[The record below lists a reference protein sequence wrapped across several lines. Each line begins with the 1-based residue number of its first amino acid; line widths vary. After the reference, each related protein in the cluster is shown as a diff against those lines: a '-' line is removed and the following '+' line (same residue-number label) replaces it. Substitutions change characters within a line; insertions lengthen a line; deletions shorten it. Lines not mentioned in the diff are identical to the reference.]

1 MTDPRLREA
10 MGEHDDELIDGRYRL
25 LHRVGS
31 GGMAD
36 VWCAEDIQLT
46 RQVALKL
53 LHRRFAEDP
62 EFVERFKRE
71 ASSAASLTHPNVV
84 SVFDRGE
91 WEGTYYIAM
100 EYLDGRPLKQI
111 IREEA
116 PLDLLRAIDMT
127 IQILRA
133 ARFAHQRGVVHRDI
147 KPHNVIVDAEGR
159 AKVTDFGIARAG
171 ASDMTETGSIMGTAQ
186 YLPPEQAQGLAV
198 SPQSDLYAIGIVLYE
213 MLTGR
218 VPFDGESAVTI
229 ALKQVS
235 EVPVPPS
242 AWNPGVPAELD
253 AIVMRALE
261 KDPAARFISADEFIG
276 ALQGAADRI
285 ASGEALGSGTVAFG
299 AVAGEIAPPVQ
310 DITGSAPPDD
320 GQPPDGAGGRKP
332 RRWPWI
338 VASIA
343 LLCIAG
349 GLIWFAADGGFDSA
363 APKVVVPKVVGLQ
376 ATTAQT
382 VLTRAGFRPDIQRF
396 VNDAPPDEVF
406 GQDPGAGAKADKGAI
421 VTVRVSEGPP
431 QKVVPD
437 VNDDSET
444 DAKKALKQEGFKVT
458 TNTEFSP
465 SVPDGSVIRTIPGAG
480 EKADAGSKVTLVVS
494 KGTQP
499 VAVPDVVGQ
508 SRESATSTL
517 QNQGFAVN
525 VTEQESTATQP
536 GNVLS
541 QNPTSGTSAGKGSS
555 VTITVAKAPPQAT
568 VPDVTGQRRGPAT
581 SQLRSAG
588 FKVAVDEQPV
598 QDETQDG
605 TVVAQDPGPGKA
617 DQGATVTITIGRF
630 PNPTGPNG

>member
-1 MTDPRLREA
+1 MREA
-10 MGEHDDELIDGRYRL
+10 MGGHDDALIDDRYRL
-25 LHRVGS
+25 LHRLGS

-36 VWCAEDIQLT
+36 VWCAEDVQLG

-71 ASSAASLTHPNVV
+71 ASSAASLQHPNVV

-100 EYLDGRPLKQI
+100 EYLDGRSLKQI

-116 PLDLLRAIDMT
+116 PLDLLRAIDLT

-147 KPHNVIVDAEGR
+147 KPHNVIVDGEGR

-235 EVPVPPS
+235 EAPQPPS
-242 AWNPGVPAELD
+242 AWNPAVPPELD
-253 AIVMRALE
+253 AIDLHALE
-261 KDPAARFISADEFIG
+261 KDPAARFASADEFIA

-285 ASGEALGSGTVAFG
+285 ASGAAVGPGTVAFG
-299 AVAGEIAPPVQ
+299 AVAAGVPPAVL
-310 DITGSAPPDD
+310 PPDD
-320 GQPPDGAGGRKP
+320 GAQPDEEERKP
-332 RRWPWI
+332 KRWPWV
-338 VASIA
+338 VASLA

-349 GLIWFAADGGFDSA
+349 GLIALVASGAFDNST
-363 APKVVVPKVVGLQ
+363 PKVPVPKVVGLT

-382 VLTRAGFRPDIQRF
+382 VLQREGFRTDIQRF

-431 QKVVPD
+431 QRVVPD
-437 VNDDSET
+437 VNGDSEK

-458 TNTEFSP
+458 TKKEFSDT
-465 SVPDGSVIRTIPGAG
+465 VPQGSVIRTIPGAG
-480 EKADAGSKVTLVVS
+480 ERADAGSKITLLVS
-494 KGTQP
+494 KGAQP

-508 SRESATSTL
+508 SRDSAASTL
-517 QNQGFAVN
+517 QADGFAVN
-525 VTEQESTATQP
+525 VTEQESTTTTA
-536 GNVLS
+536 GNVIS
-541 QNPTSGTSAGKGSS
+541 QSPAAGTASGRGST
-555 VTITVAKAPPQAT
+555 VTITVAKAPPQAN
-568 VPDVTGQRRGPAT
+568 VPDVTGQRRSAAT
-581 SQLRSAG
+581 QQLHAAG
-588 FKVAVDEQPV
+588 FKVTVVDKPV
-598 QDETQDG
+598 QDPTQDG
-605 TVVAQDPGPGKA
+605 TVIAQDPGPGKA
-617 DQGATVTITIGRF
+617 DQGTTVTITIGRLTTS
-630 PNPTGPNG
+630 TGP